1 MKKLLF
7 LLTAMIMA
15 MSLSAAPVDQAT
27 AMKKAQSFLKNEL
40 YAGKIMSPGA
50 VTPVLLK
57 AEMGK
62 VKINEPVYYIYNTST
77 TFLVVA
83 GDDRAVDIL
92 MVGDRPLKDVNN
104 MPPGLQD
111 MLGQYKDQIMFLQE
125 HPGLQSSTLV
135 PAHAPS
141 MNATTYGPLLTC
153 NWDQEA
159 PYWNQCKF
167 GNYQCLT
174 GCPATSAS
182 MVFYYWKYPTAAT
195 GVVPG
200 YKSTISY
207 SSYGSTSYTHS
218 ALPSTTF
225 DWANMLDSYTG
236 SYTTAQG
243 TAVATLM
250 RYVGQ
255 AEHMGYGTSAAGGSG
270 VSVDSVSNIRNAFTF
285 FGYDSSTT
293 RFVKKTS
300 AYSGGSTLYT
310 DAQWAALIQEEMA
323 AGRPIVF
330 CAVSSNAGGHA
341 FNVDGYNS
349 STNKYHVNFGWSG
362 DGNAWCA
369 LNSFGYS
376 SYNFNVYQQMV
387 IGIQPPSGSTATP
400 TLTVSPTSLSFSTT
414 AGQTVSKTF
423 TVTGTN
429 LTGNVTLTKTDAN
442 GVYTIS
448 PTTISASAAASGATV
463 TVTYKP
469 TAAGTHTGSIAI
481 ASSGA
486 TSKSVSLSGTATA
499 AALETYTPVM
509 SAANSSY
516 ITTNSFRANWTDQ
529 TSSSNVS
536 SYTLQ
541 VTEKG
546 STPATSQLANIDL
559 SSVTQVTNSDGYL
572 TDVSSNIASYL
583 GTGWTAST
591 YVYANTGMLIT
602 GGNLVS
608 PNYSLSGYSK
618 MTVKVTA
625 YSYYSSYYGNATLSV
640 GSGSQTQTQALSD
653 NSTTYTF
660 VLNCSSTDKVT
671 IGSTSN
677 YISVSKIEIYAG
689 DASSVNMFAASET
702 GGETSRTITGI
713 TNKYYTV
720 NNLKEGGT
728 FTYKVKAIYTDGSQ
742 SAWSNEQEVTLTEPV
757 AATPTLTV
765 TPTSL
770 NMSAYTG
777 ETATATFKVTGADL
791 TGNVTLTKS
800 GSSVFTISPTTITA
814 ANAANGVNVTV
825 TYKPTATGTQTGT
838 ITIASSGA
846 ESKTVSLTGTASAA
860 PITTY
865 TPVMSAANSSYV
877 TSSSFRADWT
887 DQTASSNVA
896 SYTLQV
902 NGQGGSTP
910 STGTTL
916 LGTIDGSNYTGSY
929 KTITLSSPW
938 GGTNVKGGNSAVY
951 TSGSSGKITFT
962 IPSGYSS
969 NTTFSVQITTVS
981 GTYGSGNIT
990 VKSTQTSAVGHSF
1003 SKGETYTWT
1012 VTGKTGDVI
1021 TIYSTDSSYSP
1032 DMSLIKVYAGNI
1044 TLNATETGDA
1054 TARTITGITNK
1065 YYTVNNLTAGATYTY
1080 KVKAIYTDGSESA
1093 WSNEQ
1098 SVTLKD
1104 EEPAATPTLTVTP
1117 TSLNMTANVG
1127 ETKTATFKVTGADL
1141 TGNVTLSVS
1150 GASVFTISQSSITA
1164 ANAANGVNVTVT
1176 YKPTAYGTQTATV
1189 TVASSGATSKTV
1201 ALTGNA
1207 TINKANPVLTT
1218 PTIVSST
1225 SFTANWTHDVD
1236 ASTVSSYTMYGTLT
1250 AQPSGDDP
1258 EPETTLLGSLDG
1270 SNYTGSYASITLT
1283 SPWGGSNVKAGNGA
1297 IYTKNSS
1304 SWWGSSTTYGTITF
1318 TIPSGY
1324 SNATF
1329 TIQITTANTS
1339 YGTGNITVK
1348 SAKTSAVGHTF
1359 AKGETYT
1366 WTVTGSAGDKIT
1378 IYSTDSSYSPDMTWI
1393 GIYAGTMNL
1402 NATATGDNTNFV
1414 ITDIDAGST
1423 GITLSNLVEG
1433 GTYSY
1438 YIVAN
1443 YVDGTTGTSNT
1454 QEVTL
1459 VSVNMGGHTAVKSL
1473 IADGDE
1479 IESVTYVN
1487 MAGVQ
1492 SKQPWD
1498 GVNIVVTRYKSGAVK
1513 SSKVMF

>member
-1 MKKLLF
+1 MKKILF
-7 LLTAMIMA
+7 FLTAAIMA

-27 AMKKAQSFLKNEL
+27 AMRKAQNFLSQH
-40 YAGKIMSPGA
+40 YAGKVMAPA
-50 VTPVLLK
+50 ALQPVLLK

-62 VKINEPVYYIYNTST
+62 AKINEPVYYIYNTAT
-77 TFLVVA
+77 TFVVVA
-83 GDDRAVDIL
+83 GDDRAEEIL

-104 MPPGLQD
+104 LPLGLRD
-111 MLGQYKDQIMFLQE
+111 LLGQYKDQIMFLQE
-125 HPGLQSSTLV
+125 HPGLHGSPMAIPPGT
-135 PAHAPS
+135 PS
-141 MNATTYGPLLTC
+141 LRATTYGPLLTC
-153 NWDQEA
+153 NWDQQA
-159 PYWNQCKF
+159 PYYNQCKF
-167 GNYQCLT
+167 GSYQCLT

-182 MVFYYWKYPTAAT
+182 MVFYFWKYPTDPT
-195 GVVPG
+195 PVVPG
-200 YKSTISY
+200 YKSTISTGSY
-207 SSYGSTSYTHS
+207 SSKSYTHS
-218 ALPSTTF
+218 ALPSVTF
-225 DWANMLDSYTG
+225 DWANMLDDYTG

-243 TAVATLM
+243 NAVATLM
-250 RYVGQ
+250 HYVGQ
-255 AEHMGYGTSAAGGSG
+255 AERMGYGTDGSG
-270 VSVDSVSNIRNAFTF
+270 VSVDSVCNIRDAFTF

-300 AYSGGSTLYT
+300 AYSGGTTLYS
-310 DAQWAALIQEEMA
+310 DSQWAALIQEEMA

-349 STNKYHVNFGWSG
+349 STNKYHINFGWSG
-362 DGNAWCA
+362 DGNAWCS

-387 IGIQPPSGSTATP
+387 IGIQPPSGASATP
-400 TLTVSPTSLSFSTT
+400 TLSVSPTSLSFSTT

-423 TVTGTN
+423 TVSGTN

-442 GVYTIS
+442 GAYTIS

-463 TVTYKP
+463 TVTYNP
-469 TAAGTHTGSIAI
+469 TAAGTHTGSITI

-486 TSKSVSLSGTATA
+486 TSKTVSLSGTATA

-529 TSSSNVS
+529 TTSSNVA

-546 STPATSQLANIDL
+546 STPATTQLADIDL
-559 SSVTQVTNSDGYL
+559 SGVTQVTTSDGYL
-572 TDVSSNIASYL
+572 SDVSSNITSYL

-608 PNYSLSGYSK
+608 PTYSLSGYSK
-618 MTVKVTA
+618 VTVKVKA

-640 GSGSQTQTQALSD
+640 ATGSASKTQALSD
-653 NSTTYTF
+653 TNTEYTF
-660 VLNCSSTDKVT
+660 VLDCSSSDKVT

-677 YISVSKIEIYAG
+677 YISISNIEIYAG
-689 DASSVNMFAASET
+689 DASSLNMLAASET

-720 NNLKEGGT
+720 NNLKTGGT
-728 FTYKVKAIYTDGSQ
+728 FVYKVKAIYTDGSQ
-742 SAWSNEQEVTLTEPV
+742 SAWSNEQEVTLKEEEV
-757 AATPTLTV
+757 VATPTLTV
-765 TPTSL
+765 TPATLS
-770 NMSAYTG
+770 MTAYTG

-800 GSSVFTISPTTITA
+800 GSSVFTISTTSITA

-846 ESKTVSLTGTASAA
+846 ESKTVTLTGTATTA

-877 TSSSFRADWT
+877 TTNSFRADWT
-887 DQTASSNVA
+887 DQTASANVA

-902 NGQGGSTP
+902 NGQGGTTP

-916 LGTIDGSNYTGSY
+916 LGTIDGSSYTGSY
-929 KTITLSSPW
+929 KTISLTSPW
-938 GGTNVKGGNSAVY
+938 GGSNVRGGNSAVY
-951 TSGSSGKITFT
+951 FTKSGKITFT
-962 IPSGYSS
+962 IPSGYS
-969 NTTFSVQITTVS
+969 NATFSVKVTTS
-981 GTYGSGNIT
+981 NNSYGTGNVT
-990 VKSTQTSAVGHSF
+990 VKSTKTTAVGHTF
-1003 SKGETYTWT
+1003 AKNETYTWI
-1012 VTGKTGDVI
+1012 VTGSAGDVI
-1021 TIYSTDSSYSP
+1021 TLTTTDSSYSP
-1032 DMSLIKVYAGNI
+1032 DMTMIQVYAGNT

-1054 TARTITGITNK
+1054 TDRTITGITNK
-1065 YYTVNNLTAGATYTY
+1065 YYTVTGLTTAATYTY

-1098 SVTLKD
+1098 TVTLKD

-1117 TSLNMTANVG
+1117 ASLSMTANVG
-1127 ETKTATFKVTGADL
+1127 ATKTATFKVTGADL
-1141 TGNVTLSVS
+1141 TGNVTLSLS
-1150 GASVFTISQSSITA
+1150 GASVFSISPTTITA

-1176 YKPTAYGTQTATV
+1176 YAPTAYGSQTATV
-1189 TVASSGATSKTV
+1189 TIASEGAASKTV

-1207 TINKANPVLTT
+1207 TINKADPVLTDAT
-1218 PTIVSST
+1218 NISST

-1236 ASTVSSYTMYGTLT
+1236 ASSVSSYTLYGKLT
-1250 AQPSGDDP
+1250 AQPEGGD
-1258 EPETTLLGSLDG
+1258 EPTSTLLGSLDG
-1270 SNYTGSYASITLT
+1270 SNYTGSYASISLT
-1283 SPWGGSNVKAGNGA
+1283 SPWGGSNVRAGNGA
-1297 IYTKNSS
+1297 IYTKNST
-1304 SWWGSSTTYGTITF
+1304 SWWSTSYGNITF

-1359 AKGETYT
+1359 TKGETYT

-1378 IYSTDSSYSPDMTWI
+1378 IYSTDNSYSPDMALI
-1393 GIYAGTMNL
+1393 CIYAGTLNL
-1402 NATATGDNTNFV
+1402 NATATGDNTDFV
-1414 ITDIDAGST
+1414 ITDIEAGSA

-1438 YIVAN
+1438 YLVAN
-1443 YVDGTTGTSNT
+1443 YVDGTTATSNT

-1459 VSVNMGGHTAVKSL
+1459 LSMNFNPNTAINSIV
-1473 IADGDE
+1473 ADGDE
-1479 IESVTYVN
+1479 IESITYVN
-1487 MAGVQ
+1487 MSGMQ
-1492 SKQPWD
+1492 SKEPFE
-1498 GVNIVVTRYKSGAVK
+1498 GVNIKVVRYKSGAVK
-1513 SSKVMF
+1513 SSKVLY

>member
-7 LLTAMIMA
+7 FLTAAMFA
-15 MSLSAAPVDQAT
+15 MSLSAAPVDQAA
-27 AMKKAQSFLKNEL
+27 AMKKAQSFLVNEL
-40 YAGKIMSPGA
+40 YAGQIMSPA
-50 VTPVLLK
+50 ATQPMLLK
-57 AEMGK
+57 AEMGD
-62 VKINEPVYYIYNTST
+62 VKLHGPVYYIFNTAT
-77 TFLVVA
+77 TFVVVA
-83 GDDRAVDIL
+83 GDDRAEEIL
-92 MVGDRPLKDVNN
+92 MVGDRPLSNVDNL
-104 MPPGLQD
+104 PPGLQD
-111 MLGQYKDQIMFLQE
+111 MLGQYKDQIMYLQRN
-125 HPGLQSSTLV
+125 PKLRSNTLLAN
-135 PAHAPS
+135 PANHQLRAG
-141 MNATTYGPLLTC
+141 TYGPLLTC

-159 PYWNQCKF
+159 PYYNQCKF
-167 GNYQCLT
+167 GSYQCLT

-182 MVFYYWKYPTAAT
+182 MVFYFWKYPTAAT
-195 GVVPG
+195 PAVPG

-207 SSYGSTSYTHS
+207 SSYGSKSYTHS

-225 DWANMLDSYTG
+225 DWANMLDDYTG

-250 RYVGQ
+250 HYVGQ
-255 AEHMGYGTSAAGGSG
+255 AERMGYGTSAAGGSG
-270 VSVDSVSNIRNAFTF
+270 VSVDSVCNIRDAFTF

-300 AYSGGSTLYT
+300 AYSGGTTLYT

-349 STNKYHVNFGWSG
+349 STNKYHINFGWSG
-362 DGNAWCA
+362 DGNAWCS
-369 LNSFGYS
+369 LNAFGYS

-400 TLTVSPTSLSFSTT
+400 TLTVSPSSLSFSTT
-414 AGQTVSKTF
+414 AGQTVTKTF

-429 LTGNVTLTKTDAN
+429 LTGNVTLTKSDAN
-442 GVYTIS
+442 GAYTIS

-463 TVTYKP
+463 TVTYNP
-469 TAAGTHTGSIAI
+469 TAAGSHSGTITV

-486 TSKSVSLSGTATA
+486 SSKTVSLSGTAQA
-499 AALETYTPVM
+499 ATLETYTPVM

-529 TSSSNVS
+529 TSSANVS

-546 STPATSQLANIDL
+546 STPATSQLASIDL
-559 SSVTQVTNSDGYL
+559 SGVTQVTNSDGYL
-572 TDVSSNIASYL
+572 TDVASSIANYL

-608 PNYSLSGYSK
+608 PTYSLSGYSK
-618 MTVKVTA
+618 VTVKVTA

-640 GSGSQTQTQALSD
+640 ATNSASKTQALTD
-653 NSTTYTF
+653 NSTEYTF
-660 VLNCSSTDKVT
+660 VLNCSSSDKIT

-689 DASSVNMFAASET
+689 DATSVNMLAASET

-720 NNLKEGGT
+720 SNLKEGGT
-728 FTYKVKAIYTDGSQ
+728 FVYKVKAIYTDGTQ
-742 SAWSNEQEVTLTEPV
+742 SAWSNEQEVTLNAAAV
-757 AATPTLTV
+757 ATPTLTV
-765 TPTSL
+765 TPASL
-770 NMSAYTG
+770 SMTAYTG
-777 ETATATFKVTGADL
+777 ETATATFMVTGADL

-846 ESKTVSLTGTASAA
+846 TSQTVSLTGTATTA

-887 DQTASSNVA
+887 DQTSSTNVA

-916 LGTIDGSNYTGSY
+916 LGSIDGSQYTGSY

-938 GGTNVKGGNSAVY
+938 GGSNVKGGNNAVY
-951 TSGSSGKITFT
+951 FTKSGKITFT
-962 IPSGYSS
+962 IPTGYS
-969 NTTFSVQITTVS
+969 NATFSVKITTVS
-981 GTYGSGNIT
+981 GTYGTGNVT
-990 VKSTQTSAVGHSF
+990 VKSTNTSAVGHTF
-1003 SKGETYTWT
+1003 AKGETYTWI
-1012 VTGKTGDVI
+1012 VSGSAGEVI
-1021 TIYSTDSSYSP
+1021 TLTTTDSSYSP
-1032 DMSLIKVYAGNI
+1032 DMSLIEVYAGNT

-1065 YYTVNNLTAGATYTY
+1065 YYTVSDLTAGATYTY

-1098 SVTLKD
+1098 SVTLKN

-1117 TSLNMTANVG
+1117 ASLNMTANVDG
-1127 ETKTATFKVTGADL
+1127 TQTATFKVTGADL
-1141 TGNVTLSVS
+1141 TGNVTLSLS
-1150 GASVFTISQSSITA
+1150 GSSVFTISTTSITA

-1189 TVASSGATSKTV
+1189 TVASSGAASKTV

-1207 TINKANPVLTT
+1207 TIGKSNPVLNAATNIT
-1218 PTIVSST
+1218 GT
-1225 SFTANWTHDVD
+1225 SFTANWTHDVS
-1236 ASTVSSYTMYGTLT
+1236 ASTVSSYTLYGTLT
-1250 AQPSGDDP
+1250 AQPSGD
-1258 EPETTLLGSLDG
+1258 EPSGATLLGSLDG

-1304 SWWGSSTTYGTITF
+1304 SWWSTTYGNITF

-1324 SNATF
+1324 TNATF
-1329 TIQITTANTS
+1329 TIQITTAASS

-1359 AKGETYT
+1359 SQGETFT

-1378 IYSTDSSYSPDMTWI
+1378 IYSTDSSYSPDMTFI

-1402 NATATGDNTNFV
+1402 NATATGDNTDFV

-1438 YIVAN
+1438 YLVAN
-1443 YVDGTTGTSNT
+1443 YVDGTTATSNT

-1459 VSVNMGGHTAVKSL
+1459 VSLNMGNQTAINS
-1473 IADGDE
+1473 INTDGDE

-1487 MAGVQ
+1487 MSGVQ

-1498 GVNIVVTRYKSGAVK
+1498 GVNIVVTRYKSGATK
-1513 SSKVMF
+1513 SSKVLY

>member
-1 MKKLLF
+1 MKKILF
-7 LLTAMIMA
+7 FLTAAMMA
-15 MSLSAAPVDQAT
+15 MSLLAAPVDQAT
-27 AMKKAQSFLKNEL
+27 AMRKAQSFLTNQL
-40 YAGKIMSPGA
+40 YAGKMMSPA
-50 VTPVLLK
+50 ALNPVLIK
-57 AEMGK
+57 AEFGN
-62 VKINEPVYYIYNTST
+62 VKYSEPVYYIYNTAT
-77 TFLVVA
+77 TFIVVA
-83 GDDRAVDIL
+83 GDDRAEEIL
-92 MVGDRPLKDVNN
+92 MVGDRPLDDVNN
-104 MPPGLQD
+104 LPLGLQD
-111 MLGQYKDQIMFLQE
+111 LLGQYKNQIMYLQE
-125 HPGLQSSTLV
+125 HPGMNSKVLLSPSTTPKLR
-135 PAHAPS
+135 AG
-141 MNATTYGPLLTC
+141 TYGPLLTAI
-153 NWDQEA
+153 WDQEA
-159 PYWNQCKF
+159 PFYNQCKF
-167 GNYQCLT
+167 GSYQCLT

-182 MVFYYWKYPTAAT
+182 MVFHYWKYPTAAT
-195 GVVPG
+195 PAVPG

-225 DWANMLDSYTG
+225 DWANMLDDYTG

-255 AEHMGYGTSAAGGSG
+255 AERMGYGTSAAGGSG
-270 VSVDSVSNIRNAFTF
+270 VSVDSVCNIRDAFTF

-300 AYSGGSTLYT
+300 AYSGGTTLYS
-310 DAQWAALIQEEMA
+310 DSQWAALIQEEMA

-362 DGNAWCA
+362 SGNAWCS
-369 LNSFGYS
+369 LNAFGYS

-387 IGIQPPSGSTATP
+387 IGIKPPTSSATP
-400 TLTVSPTSLSFSTT
+400 TLTVSPSTLSFSTT

-429 LTGNVTLTKTDAN
+429 LTGNVSLALTDAN
-442 GVYTIS
+442 GVYSIS
-448 PTTISASAAASGATV
+448 PSTITASAAASGATV

-469 TAAGTHTGSIAI
+469 TAAGSHAATVKLT
-481 ASSGA
+481 SSGA
-486 TSKSVSLSGTATA
+486 TAVNVSMSGTATA

-529 TSSSNVS
+529 TSSANVA

-546 STPATSQLANIDL
+546 STPATTELANIDL
-559 SSVTQVTNSDGYL
+559 SGVTQVTNSEGYL
-572 TDVSSNIASYL
+572 SDVSSSITSYL
-583 GTGWTAST
+583 GSGWTAST

-608 PNYSLSGYSK
+608 PTYSLTGYSK
-618 MTVKVTA
+618 VTVKVKA

-640 GSGSQTQTQALSD
+640 GTGSATQTQALTD
-653 NSTTYTF
+653 NNTEYTF
-660 VLNCSSTDKVT
+660 VLNCSSSDKVT

-677 YISVSKIEIYAG
+677 YISVSNIQIIAG
-689 DASSVNMFAASET
+689 DASVNMLAASET

-713 TNKYYTV
+713 TSKYYTV
-720 NNLKEGGT
+720 SNLKEGAS
-728 FTYKVKAIYTDGSQ
+728 FVYKVKAIYTDGSE
-742 SAWSNEQEVTLTEPV
+742 SAWSNEQEVTLNEAV
-757 AATPTLTV
+757 VATPTLTV

-800 GSSVFTISPTTITA
+800 GSSVFSITPTTITA

-825 TYKPTATGTQTGT
+825 TYAPTATGTQTGT

-846 ESKTVSLTGTASAA
+846 ESKTVALTGTATTA

-865 TPVMSAANSSYV
+865 TPVMSAANSNYI
-877 TSSSFRADWT
+877 TSSAFRADWT
-887 DQTASSNVA
+887 DQTASANVA

-916 LGTIDGSNYTGSY
+916 LGTIDGSSYTGSY
-929 KTITLSSPW
+929 KTISLTSPW
-938 GGTNVKGGNSAVY
+938 GGSNVKGGNNAVY
-951 TSGSSGKITFT
+951 FTKSGKITFT
-962 IPSGYSS
+962 IPSGYS
-969 NTTFSVQITTVS
+969 NATFSVKITTVTGS
-981 GTYGSGNIT
+981 YGTGNVT
-990 VKSTQTSAVGHSF
+990 VASTKTSAVGHTF
-1003 SKGETYTWT
+1003 AKGETYTWT
-1012 VTGKTGDVI
+1012 VTGSTGDVI
-1021 TIYSTDSSYSP
+1021 TLTTTDSSYSP
-1032 DMSLIKVYAGNI
+1032 DMALIEVYAGNT

-1054 TARTITGITNK
+1054 TARTITGITSK
-1065 YYTVNNLTAGATYTY
+1065 YYTVQNLTAGATYTY

-1098 SVTLKD
+1098 TVTLKD

-1117 TSLNMTANVG
+1117 ASLSMSANVG
-1127 ETKTATFKVTGADL
+1127 ATKTATFKVTGADL
-1141 TGNVTLSVS
+1141 TGNVTLSLS
-1150 GASVFTISQSSITA
+1150 GASVFSISTTSITA

-1176 YKPTAYGTQTATV
+1176 YAPTAYGTQTATV

-1207 TINKANPVLTT
+1207 TIDKATPVLNAATN
-1218 PTIVSST
+1218 ISST
-1225 SFTANWTHDVD
+1225 GFTANWTHDVS
-1236 ASTVSSYTMYGTLT
+1236 ASSVSSYTLYGTLT
-1250 AQPSGDDP
+1250 AQPGGDD
-1258 EPETTLLGSLDG
+1258 EPTTTLLGTIDG
-1270 SNYTGSYASITLT
+1270 SNYTGSYATVTLT
-1283 SPWGGSNVKAGNGA
+1283 SPWSGTNVKGGNGA
-1297 IYTKNSS
+1297 VYTKNSS
-1304 SWWGSSTTYGTITF
+1304 SSWWWSSTTTYGYIYF

-1324 SNATF
+1324 TNATF
-1329 TIQITTANTS
+1329 TVMVTTANNS

-1359 AKGETYT
+1359 AKGETYA
-1366 WTVTGSAGDKIT
+1366 WTVTGSAGDVIT
-1378 IYSTDSSYSPDMTWI
+1378 LYSTDSSYSPDMTLI
-1393 GIYAGTMNL
+1393 QVYAGTASL
-1402 NATATGDNTNFV
+1402 NATATGDNTDFV
-1414 ITDIDAGST
+1414 ITDIEAGST

-1438 YIVAN
+1438 YLVAN
-1443 YVDGTTGTSNT
+1443 YVDGTTATSNT

-1459 VSVNMGGHTAVKSL
+1459 VSLNVNPNTAINS
-1473 IADGDE
+1473 IAADGDE
-1479 IESVTYVN
+1479 IDSVTYVN
-1487 MAGVQ
+1487 MNGVQ
-1492 SKQPWD
+1492 SKQPFD
-1498 GVNIVVTRYKSGAVK
+1498 GVNIVVTRYKNGVVK
-1513 SSKVMF
+1513 SSKVLF

>member
-1 MKKLLF
+1 MKKILLF
-7 LLTAMIMA
+7 LTASILA
-15 MSLSAAPVDQAT
+15 MSLWAAPVDQAT
-27 AMKKAQSFLKNEL
+27 AMMKARRFLSNEF
-40 YAGKIMSPGA
+40 YAGKLMAPSA
-50 VTPVLLK
+50 LNPVLLK
-57 AEMGK
+57 TEIGHAK
-62 VKINEPVYYIYNTST
+62 FDQPVYYIFNTST

-83 GDDRAVDIL
+83 GDDRAVEIL
-92 MVGDRPLKDVNN
+92 MVGDRPLRDVNN
-104 MPPGLQD
+104 MPLGLQD
-111 MLGQYKDQIMFLQE
+111 MLGQYKDQIMYLQE
-125 HPGLQSSTLV
+125 HPGLEPNQN
-135 PAHAPS
+135 AAPS
-141 MNATTYGPLLTC
+141 QTPKLSATTYGPLLTC

-159 PYWNQCKF
+159 PYYNQCKF

-195 GVVPG
+195 PAVPG

-255 AEHMGYGTSAAGGSG
+255 AEHMGYGTSSAGGSG
-270 VSVDSVSNIRNAFTF
+270 VSVDSVCNIRNAFTF

-310 DAQWAALIQEEMA
+310 DSQWASMIQEEMA

-349 STNKYHVNFGWSG
+349 STNKYHINFGWSG

-387 IGIQPPSGSTATP
+387 IGIQPPSGTTTTP

-414 AGQTVSKTF
+414 AGQTVTKTF
-423 TVTGTN
+423 TVTGTD

-448 PTTISASAAASGATV
+448 PSTITASAAAAGATV

-486 TSKSVSLSGTATA
+486 TSKTVSLSGTATA
-499 AALETYTPVM
+499 AALTTYTPVM

-516 ITTNSFRANWTDQ
+516 ITT
-529 TSSSNVS
+529 
-536 SYTLQ
+536 
-541 VTEKG
+541 
-546 STPATSQLANIDL
+546 
-559 SSVTQVTNSDGYL
+559 
-572 TDVSSNIASYL
+572 
-583 GTGWTAST
+583 
-591 YVYANTGMLIT
+591 
-602 GGNLVS
+602 
-608 PNYSLSGYSK
+608 
-618 MTVKVTA
+618 
-625 YSYYSSYYGNATLSV
+625 
-640 GSGSQTQTQALSD
+640 
-653 NSTTYTF
+653 
-660 VLNCSSTDKVT
+660 
-671 IGSTSN
+671 
-677 YISVSKIEIYAG
+677 
-689 DASSVNMFAASET
+689 
-702 GGETSRTITGI
+702 
-713 TNKYYTV
+713 
-720 NNLKEGGT
+720 
-728 FTYKVKAIYTDGSQ
+728 
-742 SAWSNEQEVTLTEPV
+742 
-757 AATPTLTV
+757 
-765 TPTSL
+765 
-770 NMSAYTG
+770 
-777 ETATATFKVTGADL
+777 
-791 TGNVTLTKS
+791 
-800 GSSVFTISPTTITA
+800 
-814 ANAANGVNVTV
+814 
-825 TYKPTATGTQTGT
+825 
-838 ITIASSGA
+838 
-846 ESKTVSLTGTASAA
+846 
-860 PITTY
+860 
-865 TPVMSAANSSYV
+865 
-877 TSSSFRADWT
+877 SSFRADWT
-887 DQTASSNVA
+887 DQTASANVS

-902 NGQGGSTP
+902 DGQGGSTP
-910 STGTTL
+910 ATEVTL

-938 GGTNVKGGNSAVY
+938 GGTSVKGGNSAVY

-969 NTTFSVQITTVS
+969 NTTFSVQITTVT

-1044 TLNATETGDA
+1044 NLNANESGDA
-1054 TARTITGITNK
+1054 TSRTITGITNK
-1065 YYTVNNLTAGATYTY
+1065 YYTVSGLTAGATYNY
-1080 KVKAIYTDGSESA
+1080 KVKALYTDGTSSA
-1093 WSNEQ
+1093 WSNVQ
-1098 SVTLKD
+1098 SVTLN
-1104 EEPAATPTLTVTP
+1104 EESVVTTPTLTVTP
-1117 TSLNMTANVG
+1117 TSLNMSANVG
-1127 ETKTATFKVTGADL
+1127 GTATATFKVTGADL
-1141 TGNVTLSVS
+1141 TSNVTLSLTDANGVYS
-1150 GASVFTISQSSITA
+1150 ITPTTITA

-1176 YKPTAYGTQTATV
+1176 YAPTTYGTQTASV

-1201 ALTGNA
+1201 AITGTA
-1207 TINKANPVLTT
+1207 SISKANPVMNAATN
-1218 PTIVSST
+1218 ISST
-1225 SFTANWTHDVD
+1225 GFTANWTHNVES
-1236 ASTVSSYTMYGTLT
+1236 STVSSYTLYATRT
-1250 AQPSGDDP
+1250 AVPSGD
-1258 EPETTLLGSLDG
+1258 EPTGSTLLASLDG

-1297 IYTKNSS
+1297 IYTKNTS
-1304 SWWGSSTTYGTITF
+1304 SWWSSSYGTITY

-1324 SNATF
+1324 TNATF
-1329 TIQITTANTS
+1329 TVQITTANTS
-1339 YGTGNITVK
+1339 YGAGNITVK
-1348 SAKTSAVGHTF
+1348 SAKTSAVGTSCT
-1359 AKGETYT
+1359 KGGTYT

-1378 IYSTDSSYSPDMTWI
+1378 IYSTDSSYSPDMAFI
-1393 GIYAGTMNL
+1393 GIYAGTL
-1402 NATATGDNTNFV
+1402 NFNASVSGDQAEFV
-1414 ITDIDAGST
+1414 VTDIDAGTT
-1423 GITLSNLVEG
+1423 GLTLSNLTEG
-1433 GTYSY
+1433 ATYSY
-1438 YIVAN
+1438 YVVAN

-1459 VSVNMGGHTAVKSL
+1459 TSLTIGHSAAINS
-1473 IADGDE
+1473 IAADGDE

-1487 MAGVQ
+1487 MSGMQ
-1492 SKQPWD
+1492 SKEPWD
-1498 GVNIVVTRYKSGAVK
+1498 GVNIVVTRYRSGAMK
-1513 SSKVMF
+1513 SSKVKF

>member
-7 LLTAMIMA
+7 FLTAIMLA
-15 MSLSAAPVDQAT
+15 MSSTAAPVDQAT
-27 AMKKAQSFLKNEL
+27 ALRKAQNFLSNQL
-40 YAGKIMSPGA
+40 YAGRFMSPGA
-50 VTPVLLK
+50 INPVLV
-57 AEMGK
+57 K
-62 VKINEPVYYIYNTST
+62 VELSNVKVDQPVYYIYNTST
-77 TFLVVA
+77 TFIVVA
-83 GDDRAVDIL
+83 GDDRAEEIL
-92 MVGDRPLKDVNN
+92 MVGDRPLRDVNN
-104 MPPGLQD
+104 MPPGLKD
-111 MLGQYKDQIMFLQE
+111 LLGQYKDQIMYLQE
-125 HPGLQSSTLV
+125 NPRLRPNML
-135 PAHAPS
+135 ANPS
-141 MNATTYGPLLTC
+141 RNTSLRAGTYGPLLTC

-159 PYWNQCKF
+159 PYYNQCKF

-195 GVVPG
+195 PAVPG

-243 TAVATLM
+243 NAVATLM

-285 FGYDSSTT
+285 FGYDASTT

-300 AYSGGSTLYT
+300 AYSGGTTLYS
-310 DAQWAALIQEEMA
+310 DSQWAAMIQEEMA

-362 DGNAWCA
+362 DGNAWCS

-387 IGIQPPSGSTATP
+387 IGIQPPASSSTP
-400 TLTVSPTSLSFSTT
+400 TLTATPSTLSFSAT
-414 AGQTVSKTF
+414 AGQTATKTF
-423 TVTGTN
+423 TVKGTN

-442 GVYTIS
+442 GVYSIS
-448 PTTISASAAASGATV
+448 PSTISASAANSGATV
-463 TVTYKP
+463 TVTYNP
-469 TAAGTHTGSIAI
+469 TAAGSHSATIKVS
-481 ASSGA
+481 SSGA
-486 TSKSVSLSGTATA
+486 SDVNVSLSGTATA

-509 SAANSSY
+509 SSANSSY

-529 TSSSNVS
+529 TPSGNVA

-546 STPATSQLANIDL
+546 STPATSQLADIDL
-559 SSVTQVTNSDGYL
+559 SGVTQVTNSDGYL
-572 TDVSSNIASYL
+572 TDVASSIATYL

-608 PNYSLSGYSK
+608 PTYNLNGYSK
-618 MTVKVTA
+618 VTVKVTA

-640 GSGSQTQTQALSD
+640 GTGSQTKTQALTD
-653 NSTTYTF
+653 NSTEYTF
-660 VLNCSSTDKVT
+660 TLNCSSSDKVT

-689 DASSVNMFAASET
+689 DASINMFTASET

-728 FTYKVKAIYTDGSQ
+728 FVYKVKAIYTDGTS

-757 AATPTLTV
+757 SATPTLTV
-765 TPTSL
+765 TPATL

-846 ESKTVSLTGTASAA
+846 ESKTVSLTGTATTA

-865 TPVMSAANSSYV
+865 TPVMQAANSSYV
-877 TSSSFRADWT
+877 TSSAFRADWT
-887 DQTASSNVA
+887 DQTSSTNVA

-938 GGTNVKGGNSAVY
+938 GGTNVKGGNNAVY
-951 TSGSSGKITFT
+951 FTKSGKITFT
-962 IPSGYSS
+962 IPSGYS
-969 NTTFSVQITTVS
+969 NATFSVKITTVS
-981 GTYGSGNIT
+981 GSYGTGNVT
-990 VKSTQTSAVGHSF
+990 VKSTKTTAVGHTF
-1003 SKGETYTWT
+1003 SKGETYTWI
-1012 VTGKTGDVI
+1012 VTGSAGEVI
-1021 TIYSTDSSYSP
+1021 TLTTTDSSYSP
-1032 DMSLIKVYAGNI
+1032 DMALIQVYAGNT

-1054 TARTITGITNK
+1054 TDRTITGITNK
-1065 YYTVNNLTAGATYTY
+1065 YYTVSNLTAGATYTY
-1080 KVKAIYTDGSESA
+1080 KVKAIYTDGTSSA

-1098 SVTLKD
+1098 TVTLKD

-1117 TSLNMTANVG
+1117 ASLSMTANVDG
-1127 ETKTATFKVTGADL
+1127 TTTATFKVTGANL
-1141 TGNVTLSVS
+1141 TGNVTLTKS
-1150 GASVFTISQSSITA
+1150 GSDVFSISPTTITA

-1176 YKPTAYGTQTATV
+1176 YKPTAYGTQNASI
-1189 TVASSGATSKTV
+1189 TVASAGAASKTV
-1201 ALTGNA
+1201 SITGNA
-1207 TINKANPVLTT
+1207 TIAKATPVLNAATN
-1218 PTIVSST
+1218 ISST
-1225 SFTANWTHDVD
+1225 GFTANWTHNVS
-1236 ASTVSSYTMYGTLT
+1236 ASAVSSYTLYGTLT
-1250 AQPSGDDP
+1250 AQPGGDEPSGA
-1258 EPETTLLGSLDG
+1258 TLLGSLDG

-1283 SPWGGSNVKAGNGA
+1283 SPWGGSNVKGGNGA

-1304 SWWGSSTTYGTITF
+1304 SWWSTSYGNITF

-1329 TIQITTANTS
+1329 TVLITTANSS

-1359 AKGETYT
+1359 SQGETYT

-1378 IYSTDSSYSPDMTWI
+1378 IYSTDSSYSPDMALI
-1393 GIYAGTMNL
+1393 QVYAGTASF
-1402 NATATGDNTNFV
+1402 NATATGDNTDFV

-1438 YIVAN
+1438 YLVAN
-1443 YVDGTTGTSNT
+1443 YVDGTTATSNT

-1459 VSVNMGGHTAVKSL
+1459 VSLNMGNQTAINS
-1473 IADGDE
+1473 IDADSDE

-1487 MAGVQ
+1487 MSGVQ

-1498 GVNIVVTRYKSGAVK
+1498 GVNIVVTRYKSGMVK
-1513 SSKVMF
+1513 SSKVLY

>member
-1 MKKLLF
+1 MKKILF
-7 LLTAMIMA
+7 LMAALLMAVSLT
-15 MSLSAAPVDQAT
+15 AAPVDQVT
-27 AMKKAQSFLKNEL
+27 AQKIAKHYLSNEL
-40 YAGKIMSPGA
+40 YAGRVMAPA
-50 VTPVLLK
+50 ALNPVLLK
-57 AEMGK
+57 AELGNAK
-62 VKINEPVYYIYNTST
+62 LNQPVYYIFNTSS
-77 TFLVVA
+77 TFLVIA
-83 GDDRAVDIL
+83 GDDRAESIL
-92 MVGDRPLKDVNN
+92 MVGDRPLRNVNDL
-104 MPPGLQD
+104 PLGLRD
-111 MLGQYKDQIMFLQE
+111 MLGQYKDQIMYLQE
-125 HPGLQSSTLV
+125 HPGMHGVPTHNTLRT
-135 PAHAPS
+135 PS
-141 MNATTYGPLLTC
+141 LNATTYGPLLTC

-159 PYWNQCKF
+159 PYYNQCKF
-167 GNYQCLT
+167 GSYQCLT

-182 MVFYYWKYPTAAT
+182 MVFYFWKYPTAAT
-195 GVVPG
+195 PAVPG

-207 SSYGSTSYTHS
+207 SSYGSKSYTHS
-218 ALPSTTF
+218 ALPSVTF
-225 DWANMLDSYTG
+225 DWDNMLDSYTG

-250 RYVGQ
+250 HYVGQ
-255 AEHMGYGTSAAGGSG
+255 AERMGYGTSAAGGSG
-270 VSVDSVSNIRNAFTF
+270 VSVDSVCNIRDAFIF
-285 FGYDSSTT
+285 FGYDSSST

-310 DAQWAALIQEEMA
+310 DTQWGAMIQEEMA

-341 FNVDGYNS
+341 FNVDGYRS
-349 STNKYHVNFGWSG
+349 SDNKYHVNFGWSG
-362 DGNAWCA
+362 DGNAWCS

-400 TLTVSPTSLSFSTT
+400 TLSVSPTSLSFSTT

-423 TVTGTN
+423 TVTGSN

-442 GVYTIS
+442 GAYTIS

-463 TVTYKP
+463 TVTYNP

-486 TSKSVSLSGTATA
+486 TSKTVSLSGTATA

-529 TSSSNVS
+529 TTSSNVS

-546 STPATSQLANIDL
+546 STPATSQLASIDL
-559 SSVTQVTNSDGYL
+559 SSVSQVVNDEGYL
-572 TDVSSNIASYL
+572 TDVSGSIASYL

-618 MTVKVTA
+618 VTVKVTA
-625 YSYYSSYYGNATLSV
+625 YSYYSSYYGSATLSV
-640 GSGSQTQTQALSD
+640 GTGSQTSTQALSD
-653 NSTTYTF
+653 SGTEYTF
-660 VLNCSSTDKVT
+660 VLNCSSSDKVT

-677 YISVSKIEIYAG
+677 YISVSKIEIIAG
-689 DASSVNMFAASET
+689 DASVNSFNASET

-720 NNLKEGGT
+720 SNLKEGGT
-728 FTYKVKAIYTDGSQ
+728 FVYKVKAIYTDGTE

-757 AATPTLTV
+757 TATPTLTV
-765 TPTSL
+765 TPTTL

-825 TYKPTATGTQTGT
+825 TYAPTATGTQTGT

-846 ESKTVSLTGTASAA
+846 ESKTVTLTGTATTA

-887 DQTASSNVA
+887 DQTASANVA

-902 NGQGGSTP
+902 DGQGGSTP
-910 STGTTL
+910 TPTTTL
-916 LGTIDGSNYTGSY
+916 LGSIDGSNYTGSY

-938 GGTNVKGGNSAVY
+938 SGTSVKGGNSAVY
-951 TSGSSGKITFT
+951 IAKNGKITFT

-969 NTTFSVQITTVS
+969 NTTFTVKITTVS
-981 GTYGSGNIT
+981 GTYGTGNFT
-990 VKSTQTSAVGHSF
+990 VAATQTSSVGHTF
-1003 SKGETYTWT
+1003 AKGETYAWT

-1021 TIYSTDSSYSP
+1021 TITSTDSSYSP
-1032 DMSLIKVYAGNI
+1032 DASLIEVYAGNA
-1044 TLNATETGDA
+1044 TLNASETGDA
-1054 TARTITGITNK
+1054 TARTITGISNK
-1065 YYTVNNLTAGATYTY
+1065 YYTVSNLTAGATYTY

-1117 TSLNMTANVG
+1117 TSLNMTANVDG
-1127 ETKTATFKVTGADL
+1127 TATATFKVTGADL
-1141 TGNVTLSVS
+1141 TGNVTLTLNDANGVY
-1150 GASVFTISQSSITA
+1150 TISPTTITA

-1176 YKPTAYGTQTATV
+1176 YKPTAYGTQTASV
-1189 TVASSGATSKTV
+1189 TVASAGATSKTV
-1201 ALTGNA
+1201 SITGNA
-1207 TINKANPVLTT
+1207 TIAKATPVLNAATN
-1218 PTIVSST
+1218 ISST
-1225 SFTANWTHDVD
+1225 GFTANWTHNVS
-1236 ASTVSSYTMYGTLT
+1236 ASAVSSYTLYGTLT
-1250 AQPSGDDP
+1250 AQPSGDD
-1258 EPETTLLGSLDG
+1258 EPTSTLLGSLDG

-1304 SWWGSSTTYGTITF
+1304 SWWSTSYGNITF
-1318 TIPSGY
+1318 TVPSGY

-1329 TIQITTANTS
+1329 TVQITSANSS

-1348 SAKTSAVGHTF
+1348 SAKTSAVGYTF
-1359 AKGETYT
+1359 TQGATKT
-1366 WTVTGSAGDKIT
+1366 WTVTASAGDKIT
-1378 IYSTDSSYSPDMTWI
+1378 IYSTDSSYSPDMAFI
-1393 GIYAGTMNL
+1393 AIYAGTMNL
-1402 NATATGDNTNFV
+1402 NATATGDNTDFV

-1438 YIVAN
+1438 YLVAN
-1443 YVDGTTGTSNT
+1443 YVDGTTATSNT

-1459 VSVNMGGHTAVKSL
+1459 VGLNMGHNTAVTN
-1473 IADGDE
+1473 IAADGDE
-1479 IESVTYVN
+1479 VESVTYVN
-1487 MAGVQ
+1487 MSGMQ

-1498 GVNIVVTRYKSGAVK
+1498 GVNIVVTRYKSGVTK
-1513 SSKVMF
+1513 SSKVIR

>member
-7 LLTAMIMA
+7 FLTSAMFA
-15 MSLSAAPVDQAT
+15 MSLSAAPVDQAA
-27 AMKKAQSFLKNEL
+27 AMKKAQSFLVNEL
-40 YAGKIMSPGA
+40 YAGQIMSPA
-50 VTPVLLK
+50 ATQPMLLK
-57 AEMGK
+57 AEMGD
-62 VKINEPVYYIYNTST
+62 VKLHGPVYYIFNTAT
-77 TFLVVA
+77 TFIVVA
-83 GDDRAVDIL
+83 GDDRAEEIL
-92 MVGDRPLKDVNN
+92 MVGDRPLSDVDNL
-104 MPPGLQD
+104 PPGLQD
-111 MLGQYKDQIMFLQE
+111 MLGQYKDQIMFLQKN
-125 HPGLQSSTLV
+125 PKLRSNTLLAN
-135 PAHAPS
+135 PANHQLRAG
-141 MNATTYGPLLTC
+141 TYGPLLTC

-159 PYWNQCKF
+159 PYYNQCKF
-167 GNYQCLT
+167 GSYQCLT

-182 MVFYYWKYPTAAT
+182 MVFYFWKYPTAAT
-195 GVVPG
+195 PAVPG

-207 SSYGSTSYTHS
+207 SSYGSKSYTHS

-225 DWANMLDSYTG
+225 DWANMLDDYTG

-250 RYVGQ
+250 HYVGQ
-255 AEHMGYGTSAAGGSG
+255 AERMGYGTSAAGGSG
-270 VSVDSVSNIRNAFTF
+270 VSVDSVCNIRDAFTF

-300 AYSGGSTLYT
+300 AYSGGTTLYT

-349 STNKYHVNFGWSG
+349 STNKYHINFGWSG
-362 DGNAWCA
+362 DGNAWCS
-369 LNSFGYS
+369 LNAFGYS

-400 TLTVSPTSLSFSTT
+400 TLTVSPSSLSFSTT
-414 AGQTVSKTF
+414 AGQTVTKTF

-429 LTGNVTLTKTDAN
+429 LTGNVTLSKSDAN
-442 GVYTIS
+442 SAYTIS

-469 TAAGTHTGSIAI
+469 TAAGSHSGTITV

-486 TSKSVSLSGTATA
+486 SSKTVSLSGTAQA
-499 AALETYTPVM
+499 ATLETYTPVM

-529 TSSSNVS
+529 TSSTNVS

-546 STPATSQLANIDL
+546 STPATSQLASIDL
-559 SSVTQVTNSDGYL
+559 SGVTQVTNSDGYL
-572 TDVSSNIASYL
+572 TDVASSIANYL

-608 PNYSLSGYSK
+608 PTYSLSGYSK
-618 MTVKVTA
+618 VTVKVTA

-640 GSGSQTQTQALSD
+640 ATNNASKTQALTD
-653 NSTTYTF
+653 NSTEYTF
-660 VLNCSSTDKVT
+660 VLNCSSSDKIT

-689 DASSVNMFAASET
+689 DATSVNMLAASET

-720 NNLKEGGT
+720 SNLKEGGT
-728 FTYKVKAIYTDGSQ
+728 FVYKVKAIYTDGTQ
-742 SAWSNEQEVTLTEPV
+742 SAWSNEQEVTLNAAAV
-757 AATPTLTV
+757 ATPTLTV
-765 TPTSL
+765 TPASL
-770 NMSAYTG
+770 SMTAYTG

-800 GSSVFTISPTTITA
+800 GSSVFSISPTTITA

-846 ESKTVSLTGTASAA
+846 ESKTVSLTGTATTA
-860 PITTY
+860 PVTTY

-887 DQTASSNVA
+887 DQTSSTNVA

-916 LGTIDGSNYTGSY
+916 LGSIDGSQYTGSY
-929 KTITLSSPW
+929 KTITLTSPW
-938 GGTNVKGGNSAVY
+938 GGSNVKGGNNAVY
-951 TSGSSGKITFT
+951 FTKSGKITFT
-962 IPSGYSS
+962 IPSGYS
-969 NTTFSVQITTVS
+969 NATFSVKITTVS
-981 GTYGSGNIT
+981 GTYGTGNVT
-990 VKSTQTSAVGHSF
+990 VKSTQTSAVGHTF
-1003 SKGETYTWT
+1003 AKGETYTWI
-1012 VTGKTGDVI
+1012 VAGSAGEVI
-1021 TIYSTDSSYSP
+1021 TLTTTDSSYSP
-1032 DMSLIKVYAGNI
+1032 DMSLIEVYAGNT

-1065 YYTVNNLTAGATYTY
+1065 YYTVSNLTAGATYTY

-1098 SVTLKD
+1098 SVTLKN

-1117 TSLNMTANVG
+1117 ASLNMTANVDG
-1127 ETKTATFKVTGADL
+1127 TQTATFKVTGADL
-1141 TGNVTLSVS
+1141 TGNVTLSLS
-1150 GASVFTISQSSITA
+1150 GSSVFTISTTSITA

-1189 TVASSGATSKTV
+1189 TVASSGAASKTV

-1207 TINKANPVLTT
+1207 TIGKSNPVLNAATNIT
-1218 PTIVSST
+1218 GT
-1225 SFTANWTHDVD
+1225 SFTANWTHNVS
-1236 ASTVSSYTMYGTLT
+1236 ASTVSSYTLYGTLT
-1250 AQPSGDDP
+1250 AQPSGD
-1258 EPETTLLGSLDG
+1258 EPSGATLLGSLDG
-1270 SNYTGSYASITLT
+1270 SNYTGSYTSITLT

-1304 SWWGSSTTYGTITF
+1304 SWWSTSYGNITF

-1324 SNATF
+1324 TNATF
-1329 TIQITTANTS
+1329 TIQITTAASS

-1359 AKGETYT
+1359 SQGETYT

-1378 IYSTDSSYSPDMTWI
+1378 IYSTDSSYSPDMTFI

-1402 NATATGDNTNFV
+1402 NATATGDNTDFV

-1438 YIVAN
+1438 YLVAN
-1443 YVDGTTGTSNT
+1443 YVDGTTATSNT

-1459 VSVNMGGHTAVKSL
+1459 VSLNMGNQTAINS
-1473 IADGDE
+1473 INPDGDE

-1487 MAGVQ
+1487 MSGVQ

-1498 GVNIVVTRYKSGAVK
+1498 GVNIVVTRYKSGATK
-1513 SSKVMF
+1513 SSKVLY

>member
-1 MKKLLF
+1 
-7 LLTAMIMA
+7 
-15 MSLSAAPVDQAT
+15 
-27 AMKKAQSFLKNEL
+27 
-40 YAGKIMSPGA
+40 MSPAA
-50 VTPVLLK
+50 VRPVLLK
-57 AEMGK
+57 AELGN
-62 VKINEPVYYIYNTST
+62 VKLNEPVYYIFNTST

-83 GDDRAVDIL
+83 GDDRAEEIL
-92 MVGDRPLKDVNN
+92 MIGDRPLKDVNN
-104 MPPGLQD
+104 LPLGMQD
-111 MLGQYKDQIMFLQE
+111 MLGQYKDQIMYLQE
-125 HPGLQSSTLV
+125 HPGMGSKVLLS
-135 PAHAPS
+135 PS
-141 MNATTYGPLLTC
+141 NTPKLRAGTYGPLLTC
-153 NWDQEA
+153 NWDQQA

-182 MVFYYWKYPTAAT
+182 MVFYFWKYPTAAT
-195 GVVPG
+195 PAVPG

-225 DWANMLDSYTG
+225 DWANMLDDYTG

-243 TAVATLM
+243 NAVATLM
-250 RYVGQ
+250 HYVGQ

-349 STNKYHVNFGWSG
+349 STNKYHINFGWSG
-362 DGNAWCA
+362 DGNAWCS

-400 TLTVSPTSLSFSTT
+400 TLSVSPSSLSFSTT
-414 AGQTVSKTF
+414 AGQTVTKTF

-429 LTGNVTLTKTDAN
+429 LTGNVTLTKSDAN

-469 TAAGTHTGSIAI
+469 TAAGTQSGTITI

-486 TSKSVSLSGTATA
+486 TSKTVSLSGTATA

-529 TSSSNVS
+529 TPSANVA

-546 STPATSQLANIDL
+546 STPATSQLASIDL
-559 SSVTQVTNSDGYL
+559 SGVTQVTNSDGYL
-572 TDVSSNIASYL
+572 TDVASSISNYL

-608 PNYSLSGYSK
+608 PTYSLSGYSK
-618 MTVKVTA
+618 VTVKVTA

-640 GSGSQTQTQALSD
+640 ATGSASKSQALTD
-653 NSTTYTF
+653 NSTVYTF
-660 VLNCSSTDKVT
+660 VLNCASTDKVT

-689 DASSVNMFAASET
+689 DASYNKFNASES

-728 FTYKVKAIYTDGSQ
+728 FTYKVKAIYTDGSE
-742 SAWSNEQEVTLTEPV
+742 SSWSNEQEVTLQEAV
-757 AATPTLTV
+757 VATPTLTV
-765 TPTSL
+765 TPASL
-770 NMSAYTG
+770 SMSAYTG

-800 GSSVFTISPTTITA
+800 GSSVFSITPTTITA

-825 TYKPTATGTQTGT
+825 TYAPTATGTQTGT
-838 ITIASSGA
+838 ITVASSGA
-846 ESKTVSLTGTASAA
+846 ESKTVTLTGTATTA

-887 DQTASSNVA
+887 DQTASANVA

-902 NGQGGSTP
+902 NGEGGSTP

-916 LGTIDGSNYTGSY
+916 LGTINGSSYTGSY

-938 GGTNVKGGNSAVY
+938 GGSNVKGGNNAVY
-951 TSGSSGKITFT
+951 FTKSGKITFT
-962 IPSGYSS
+962 IPSGYS
-969 NTTFSVQITTVS
+969 NATFSVKITTVTGS
-981 GTYGSGNIT
+981 YGTGNVT
-990 VKSTQTSAVGHSF
+990 VKSTKTSAVGHTF
-1003 SKGETYTWT
+1003 AKGETYTWI
-1012 VTGKTGDVI
+1012 VTGSAGDVI
-1021 TIYSTDSSYSP
+1021 TLTTTDTSYSP
-1032 DMSLIKVYAGNI
+1032 DMSLIEVYAGNT

-1065 YYTVNNLTAGATYTY
+1065 YYIVNNLNAGYTYTY

-1098 SVTLKD
+1098 SVTLND

-1117 TSLNMTANVG
+1117 SSLSMTANVDG
-1127 ETKTATFKVTGADL
+1127 TQTATFKVTGADL
-1141 TGNVTLSVS
+1141 TGNVTLSLS
-1150 GASVFTISQSSITA
+1150 GSSVFTISPTTITA

-1189 TVASSGATSKTV
+1189 TVASSGAASKTV

-1207 TINKANPVLTT
+1207 TIGKSNPVLNAATNIT
-1218 PTIVSST
+1218 GT
-1225 SFTANWTHDVD
+1225 SFTANWTHDVS
-1236 ASTVSSYTMYGTLT
+1236 ASAVSSYTLYGTLT
-1250 AQPSGDDP
+1250 AQPGGDEPSGA
-1258 EPETTLLGSLDG
+1258 TLLGSLDG

-1304 SWWGSSTTYGTITF
+1304 SWWSTTYGNITF

-1324 SNATF
+1324 TNATF
-1329 TIQITTANTS
+1329 TIQITSANSS

-1359 AKGETYT
+1359 SQGETFT

-1378 IYSTDSSYSPDMTWI
+1378 IYSTDSSYSPDMALI
-1393 GIYAGTMNL
+1393 CVYAGTMNL
-1402 NATATGDNTNFV
+1402 NATATGDNTDFV
-1414 ITDIDAGST
+1414 ITDIEAGST

-1438 YIVAN
+1438 YLVAN
-1443 YVDGTTGTSNT
+1443 YVDGTTATSNT

-1459 VSVNMGGHTAVKSL
+1459 VSLNMGTQTALKS
-1473 IADGDE
+1473 IITDGDE

-1487 MAGVQ
+1487 MSGVQ

-1498 GVNIVVTRYKSGAVK
+1498 GVNIVVTRYKSGATK
-1513 SSKVMF
+1513 SSKVLY

>member
-1 MKKLLF
+1 MKKILLF
-7 LLTAMIMA
+7 LSAALITASM
-15 MSLSAAPVDQAT
+15 LAAPVDQFT
-27 AMKKAQSFLKNEL
+27 AMQKAKHFLTNEL
-40 YAGKIMSPGA
+40 YAGKIMSPA
-50 VTPVLLK
+50 ALQPVLLK
-57 AEMGK
+57 AEMGN
-62 VKINEPVYYIYNTST
+62 VKFNEPVYYIFNTST
-77 TFLVVA
+77 TFLVIA
-83 GDDRAVDIL
+83 GDDRAEEIL
-92 MVGDRPLKDVNN
+92 MVGDRPLKDINN
-104 MPPGLQD
+104 LPLGLQD
-111 MLGQYKDQIMFLQE
+111 MLGQYKDQIMYLQE
-125 HPGLQSSTLV
+125 HPGMGSKTLLL
-135 PAHAPS
+135 PS
-141 MNATTYGPLLTC
+141 NKPSLRAGTYGPLLTAI
-153 NWDQEA
+153 WDQSA
-159 PYWNQCKF
+159 PFYNQCKF
-167 GNYQCLT
+167 GSYQCLT

-182 MVFYYWKYPTAAT
+182 MVFHYWKYPTAAT
-195 GVVPG
+195 PAVPG
-200 YKSTISY
+200 YRSTISY

-225 DWANMLDSYTG
+225 DWANMLDDYTG

-250 RYVGQ
+250 HYVGQ
-255 AEHMGYGTSAAGGSG
+255 AERMGYGTSAAGGSG
-270 VSVDSVSNIRNAFTF
+270 VSVDSVCNIRDAFTF
-285 FGYDSSTT
+285 FGYDKNTT

-300 AYSGGSTLYT
+300 AYSGGTTLYS
-310 DAQWAALIQEEMA
+310 DSQWAALIQEEMA

-349 STNKYHVNFGWSG
+349 STNKYHVKFGWSG
-362 DGNAWCA
+362 DGNAWCS

-387 IGIQPPSGSTATP
+387 IGIQPPTSSTTP
-400 TLTVSPTSLSFSTT
+400 TLTVTPSTLSFSAT
-414 AGQTVSKTF
+414 AGQTATKTF
-423 TVTGTN
+423 TVKGTN

-463 TVTYKP
+463 TVTYNP
-469 TAAGTHTGSIAI
+469 TAAGTHAGTIKVS
-481 ASSGA
+481 SSGA
-486 TSKSVSLSGTATA
+486 TDVNVSLSGTATA

-509 SAANSSY
+509 STANSSY

-529 TSSSNVS
+529 TPTANVA

-546 STPATSQLANIDL
+546 STPATSQLASIDL
-559 SSVTQVTNSDGYL
+559 SGVTQVTNSDGYL
-572 TDVSSNIASYL
+572 TDVASSIANYL

-608 PNYSLSGYSK
+608 PTYNLNGYSK
-618 MTVKVTA
+618 VTVKVTA

-640 GSGSQTQTQALSD
+640 ATGSASKTQALTD
-653 NSTTYTF
+653 NSTEYTF
-660 VLNCSSTDKVT
+660 VLNCATSDKVT

-677 YISVSKIEIYAG
+677 YISVSKIEIIAG
-689 DASSVNMFAASET
+689 DASLNLKAVSET

-728 FTYKVKAIYTDGSQ
+728 FIYKVKAIYTDGTES
-742 SAWSNEQEVTLTEPV
+742 SWSNEQEVTLTEPV
-757 AATPTLTV
+757 TATPTLTV
-765 TPTSL
+765 TPASL
-770 NMSAYTG
+770 SMSAYTG

-800 GSSVFTISPTTITA
+800 GSSVFSITPTTITA

-825 TYKPTATGTQTGT
+825 TYAPTATGTQTGT

-846 ESKTVSLTGTASAA
+846 ESKTVTLTGTATTA

-877 TSSSFRADWT
+877 TSSAFRADWT
-887 DQTASSNVA
+887 DQTASANVA

-916 LGTIDGSNYTGSY
+916 LGSIDGSNYTGSY
-929 KTITLSSPW
+929 KTISLTSPW
-938 GGTNVKGGNSAVY
+938 GGTNVKGGNNAVY
-951 TSGSSGKITFT
+951 FTKSGKITFT
-962 IPSGYSS
+962 IPSGYS
-969 NTTFSVQITTVS
+969 NATFSVKITTVTGS
-981 GTYGSGNIT
+981 YGTGNVT
-990 VKSTQTSAVGHSF
+990 VASTKTSAVGHTF
-1003 SKGETYTWT
+1003 AKGETYTWI
-1012 VTGKTGDVI
+1012 VTGSAGETI
-1021 TIYSTDSSYSP
+1021 TLTTTDSSYSP
-1032 DMSLIKVYAGNI
+1032 DMALIEVYAGNT

-1065 YYTVNNLTAGATYTY
+1065 YYTVQNLTAGATYTY

-1117 TSLNMTANVG
+1117 ASLNMTANVNG
-1127 ETKTATFKVTGADL
+1127 TATATFKVTGADL
-1141 TGNVTLSVS
+1141 TGNVTLTLS
-1150 GASVFTISQSSITA
+1150 GASVFSISTTSITA

-1201 ALTGNA
+1201 ALNGNA
-1207 TINKANPVLTT
+1207 TIAKATPVLNAATNIT
-1218 PTIVSST
+1218 ST

-1236 ASTVSSYTMYGTLT
+1236 ASAVSSYTLYGTLT
-1250 AQPSGDDP
+1250 AQPGGDD
-1258 EPETTLLGSLDG
+1258 EPTSTLLGTIDG
-1270 SNYTGSYASITLT
+1270 SNYTGSYATVTLT
-1283 SPWGGSNVKAGNGA
+1283 SPWSGTNVKGGNGA
-1297 IYTKNSS
+1297 VYTKNSTS
-1304 SWWGSSTTYGTITF
+1304 SWWWNSTTTYGYIYF

-1324 SNATF
+1324 TNATF
-1329 TIQITTANTS
+1329 TVMVTTANTS
-1339 YGTGNITVK
+1339 YGAGNITVK

-1359 AKGETYT
+1359 VKGETYT
-1366 WTVTGSAGDKIT
+1366 WTVTGSAGDVIT
-1378 IYSTDSSYSPDMTWI
+1378 LYSTDSSYSPDMTLI
-1393 GIYAGTMNL
+1393 QVYAGTTSL
-1402 NATATGDNTNFV
+1402 NATATGDNTDFV
-1414 ITDIDAGST
+1414 ITDIEAGST
-1423 GITLSNLVEG
+1423 GITLSNLVEN

-1438 YIVAN
+1438 YLVAN
-1443 YVDGTTGTSNT
+1443 YVDGTTATSNT

-1459 VSVNMGGHTAVKSL
+1459 VSVNMGNQTAINS
-1473 IADGDE
+1473 IAADGDE

-1487 MAGVQ
+1487 MSGVQ
-1492 SKQPWD
+1492 SKEPFD
-1498 GVNIVVTRYKSGAVK
+1498 GVNIVVTRYKSGAMK
-1513 SSKVMF
+1513 SSKVLY

>member
-1 MKKLLF
+1 MKKIMF
-7 LLTAMIMA
+7 FLTAAIMA
-15 MSLSAAPVDQAT
+15 MSLTAAPVDQNT
-27 AMKKAQSFLKNEL
+27 AQMKAKTFLTNEF
-40 YAGKIMSPGA
+40 YAGKFMSPA
-50 VTPVLLK
+50 ALNPVLLK
-57 AEMGK
+57 AEMGN
-62 VKINEPVYYIYNTST
+62 VKFNQPVYYIYNTST
-77 TFLVVA
+77 TFIVVA
-83 GDDRAVDIL
+83 GDDRAEEIL

-104 MPPGLQD
+104 LPMGMRDL
-111 MLGQYKDQIMFLQE
+111 LGQYKDQIMYLQE
-125 HPGLQSSTLV
+125 HPGMGSKLLLSPQN
-135 PAHAPS
+135 APKLR
-141 MNATTYGPLLTC
+141 AGTYGPLLTC
-153 NWDQEA
+153 NWDQQA

-167 GNYQCLT
+167 GSYQCLT

-182 MVFYYWKYPTAAT
+182 MVFYFWKYPTDPT
-195 GVVPG
+195 PVVPG
-200 YKSTISY
+200 YKSTISTGSY
-207 SSYGSTSYTHS
+207 SSKSYTHS

-225 DWANMLDSYTG
+225 DWANMLDDYTG

-243 TAVATLM
+243 NAVATLM
-250 RYVGQ
+250 HYVGQ
-255 AEHMGYGTSAAGGSG
+255 AEHMGYGTDGSG

-310 DAQWAALIQEEMA
+310 DAQWAAMIQEEMA

-330 CAVSSNAGGHA
+330 CAVSSSAGGHA

-349 STNKYHVNFGWSG
+349 STNKYHINFGWSG
-362 DGNAWCA
+362 DGNAWCS

-400 TLTVSPTSLSFSTT
+400 TLSVSPSSLSFSTT
-414 AGQTVSKTF
+414 AGQTVTKTF

-429 LTGNVTLTKTDAN
+429 LTGNVTLTKSDAN

-469 TAAGTHTGSIAI
+469 TAAGTQSGTITV

-486 TSKSVSLSGTATA
+486 TSKTVSLSGTATA
-499 AALETYTPVM
+499 ATLETYTPVM

-529 TSSSNVS
+529 TPTANVS

-541 VTEKG
+541 VNEKG

-559 SSVTQVTNSDGYL
+559 SGVTQVTNSDGYL
-572 TDVSSNIASYL
+572 TDVASNISSYL

-608 PNYSLSGYSK
+608 PTYSLSGYSQV
-618 MTVKVTA
+618 TVKVTA

-640 GSGSQTQTQALSD
+640 GTGSQTKTQALTD

-660 VLNCSSTDKVT
+660 VLNCATSDKVT

-689 DASSVNMFAASET
+689 DATSVNMLKASET

-720 NNLKEGGT
+720 NNLKAGGT
-728 FTYKVKAIYTDGSQ
+728 FVYKVKAIYTDGTE
-742 SAWSNEQEVTLTEPV
+742 SAWSNEQEVTLNEEV
-757 AATPTLTV
+757 VATPTLTV
-765 TPTSL
+765 TPASL
-770 NMSAYTG
+770 SMTAYTG

-800 GSSVFTISPTTITA
+800 GSSVFSITPTTITA

-825 TYKPTATGTQTGT
+825 TYAPTATGTQTGT

-846 ESKTVSLTGTASAA
+846 ESKTVTLTGTATTA

-865 TPVMSAANSSYV
+865 TPVMSAANSSYI
-877 TSSSFRADWT
+877 TTNSFRADWT
-887 DQTASSNVA
+887 DQTASANVA
-896 SYTLQV
+896 SYTLEV
-902 NGQGGSTP
+902 NGQGGTTP

-916 LGTIDGSNYTGSY
+916 LGTIDGSSYTGSY

-951 TSGSSGKITFT
+951 FTKSGKITFT
-962 IPSGYSS
+962 IPSGYT
-969 NTTFSVQITTVS
+969 NATFSVKVTTS
-981 GTYGSGNIT
+981 NNSYGTGNVT
-990 VKSTQTSAVGHSF
+990 VKSTNTSAAGHTF
-1003 SKGETYTWT
+1003 AKNETYTWI
-1012 VTGKTGDVI
+1012 VTGSTGDVI
-1021 TIYSTDSSYSP
+1021 TLATTDTSYSP
-1032 DMSLIKVYAGNI
+1032 DMTMIQVYAGN
-1044 TLNATETGDA
+1044 TNLNATETGDA

-1065 YYTVNNLTAGATYTY
+1065 YYTVTGLTTAATYTY

-1098 SVTLKD
+1098 TVTLKD

-1117 TSLNMTANVG
+1117 ASLSMTANVG
-1127 ETKTATFKVTGADL
+1127 ATKTATFKVTGADL
-1141 TGNVTLSVS
+1141 TGNVTLSLS
-1150 GASVFTISQSSITA
+1150 GASVFSISPTTITA

-1176 YKPTAYGTQTATV
+1176 YAPTAYGSQTATV

-1207 TINKANPVLTT
+1207 TISKADPVLNAATDISGT
-1218 PTIVSST
+1218 G
-1225 SFTANWTHDVD
+1225 FTANWTHDVD
-1236 ASTVSSYTMYGTLT
+1236 ASVVSSYTLYGTLT
-1250 AQPSGDDP
+1250 AQPGGDEPSGA
-1258 EPETTLLGSLDG
+1258 TLLGTIDG
-1270 SNYTGSYASITLT
+1270 SNYTGSYATVTLT
-1283 SPWGGSNVKAGNGA
+1283 SPWSGTNVKGGNGA
-1297 IYTKNSS
+1297 VYTKNSTS
-1304 SWWGSSTTYGTITF
+1304 GWWWNTTTTYGYIYF

-1329 TIQITTANTS
+1329 TVMITTANSS
-1339 YGTGNITVK
+1339 YGSGNITVK
-1348 SAKTSAVGHTF
+1348 SAKTSAVGHSF
-1359 AKGETYT
+1359 SNGETYA
-1366 WTVTGSAGDKIT
+1366 WTVTGSAGDVIT
-1378 IYSTDSSYSPDMTWI
+1378 IYSTDSSYSPDMTMI
-1393 GIYAGTMNL
+1393 QVYAGTASL
-1402 NATATGDNTNFV
+1402 NATATGDNTDFV

-1438 YIVAN
+1438 YLVAN
-1443 YVDGTTGTSNT
+1443 YVDGTTATSNT

-1459 VSVNMGGHTAVKSL
+1459 VSLNAGSQTGLYNLVT
-1473 IADGDE
+1473 DGDE

-1487 MAGVQ
+1487 LKGMQ
-1492 SKQPWD
+1492 SNDPWD
-1498 GVNIVVTRYKSGAVK
+1498 GINIVVTRYRNGVTKTT
-1513 SSKVMF
+1513 KVRY